1 MVLRTRYR
9 KIFAVAALIL
19 LLGVISLAT
28 LYFTQFDLPWIAF
41 LAGVLLSAA
50 VAAALMSRT
59 GKAQSLDT
67 RRDLEIEPGTG
78 GSAPEDAERARCARK
93 LKNAEARFRLVT
105 DALPVMIVFVD
116 REERCRYHNRAFR
129 HWCARNSER
138 INGLPLRE
146 VVGAAIYHELWSHS
160 SEVLAG
166 KELRYDTAWPRQDG
180 GNENMAVTLLPYP
193 AGLKRKI
200 GYYALI
206 ARAPASAEAPPSTAD
221 KAVGDKAVGDVVVV
235 SREDGETLYLES
247 MAEQLI
253 SNGDPRERL
262 VQALRK
268 DQFILFAQKIESIAP
283 GSEHGQYLEVLVR
296 LQEEEEHLLPPG
308 SFFPVAER
316 YHLLGEIDRWVVH
329 NLLKWS
335 AARQRDDPAW
345 LMPLCCVNLS
355 STSLCDPAFASY
367 VQSELKHSNI
377 SGKGLCFELA
387 ELDLIRHHHNV
398 QALMSLLRPL
408 GCRFT
413 VEAFVGSDEVSFA
426 PFKDLKLDF
435 LKIDGIIIQ
444 NILTD
449 SFALAKTKAIVL
461 ACQQLGVRTIAELV
475 ETEATV
481 AQLRKIGVDYIQGF
495 GISRPAPLAQLA

>member
-19 LLGVISLAT
+19 LLGVISLAS

-59 GKAQSLDT
+59 GKAQWLDT
-67 RRDLEIEPGTG
+67 RRDAETELGTG
-78 GSAPEDAERARCARK
+78 PPAPEDAERARYARE
-93 LKNAEARFRLVT
+93 LKHSEARFRLVT

-160 SEVLAG
+160 SEVLSG

-206 ARAPASAEAPPSTAD
+206 ARAPASAEAPPSTVD

-268 DQFILFAQKIESIAP
+268 DQFILFAQKIESLAP

-296 LQEEEEHLLPPG
+296 LQEEEEH
-308 SFFPVAER
+308 S
-316 YHLLGEIDRWVVH
+316 
-329 NLLKWS
+329 
-335 AARQRDDPAW
+335 
-345 LMPLCCVNLS
+345 
-355 STSLCDPAFASY
+355 
-367 VQSELKHSNI
+367 
-377 SGKGLCFELA
+377 
-387 ELDLIRHHHNV
+387 
-398 QALMSLLRPL
+398 
-408 GCRFT
+408 
-413 VEAFVGSDEVSFA
+413 
-426 PFKDLKLDF
+426 
-435 LKIDGIIIQ
+435 
-444 NILTD
+444 
-449 SFALAKTKAIVL
+449 
-461 ACQQLGVRTIAELV
+461 
-475 ETEATV
+475 
-481 AQLRKIGVDYIQGF
+481 
-495 GISRPAPLAQLA
+495 